1 VSGYPEPVDV
11 SSIMD
16 GAYVKRVPGRTEAG
30 TWAPCGPPFSSYEAT
45 DGQPDGRAQVR
56 SIDRVL
62 AGGRRCKG
70 QRIAQSL
77 STRGYPRVTIRDDD
91 GVRHTIEVHALVM
104 MAHEPGPCPPAFYQV
119 RHWND
124 VSTDNRW
131 APGGEAAILAGG
143 PGNLVYGDAK
153 QQWDD
158 KLRNRPSPPSWS
170 RRVKNY
176 LASRLKRWFV

>member
-1 VSGYPEPVDV
+1 MTASDV
-11 SSIMD
+11 Q
-16 GAYVKRVPGRTEAG
+16 AG
-30 TWAPCGPPFSSYEAT
+30 TWAPCGPPFTSYEAS
-45 DGQPDGRAQVR
+45 DGQPDGFARVR
-56 SIDRVL
+56 SVDRTL

-77 STRGYPRVTIRDDD
+77 STRGYPKVTIRDDD
-91 GVRHTIEVHALVM
+91 GNRVTIEVHALVM
-104 MAHEPGPCPPAFYQV
+104 MAHEPGPRPPGAQV

-124 VSTDNRW
+124 ESTDNRW

-158 KLRNRPSPPSWS
+158 KLRNRPSPPQPRSLS
-170 RRVKNY
+170 RRVANGVRAF
-176 LASRLKRWFV
+176 LRRWSR

>member
-1 VSGYPEPVDV
+1 VTASD
-11 SSIMD
+11 
-16 GAYVKRVPGRTEAG
+16 ARAG
-30 TWAPCGPPFSSYEAT
+30 TWAPCGHPFSSYEVS
-45 DGQPDGRAQVR
+45 DGQPDGRARVR
-56 SIDRVL
+56 SVDRRL

-70 QRIAQSL
+70 QEIAQSL
-77 STRGYPRVTIRDDD
+77 STRGYPRVSIRADA
-91 GVRHTIEVHALVM
+91 GNRVTIEVHALVM
-104 MAHEPGPCPPAFYQV
+104 MAHEPEPRPPDAQV

-158 KLRNRPSPPSWS
+158 KLRNRTPAEQAAFTGRHIPSRS
-170 RRVKNY
+170 RRVAGNW
-176 LASRLKRWFV
+176 LSRLKRWFL